1 MSGGRAPGPVR
12 VVVAGLGDTG
22 VLSAVE
28 LLRRRPALQ
37 VTGVSPTTGLV
48 SGQELGL
55 RLTRPQEWSRDYR
68 TPYAAFR
75 RLERAAV
82 VHGRLVGLDAAA
94 RTVSVEE
101 AEQAGG
107 ARRDLGYDVLVVATG
122 VANGFWRSDA
132 VRDDAEVARALRADH
147 ERLAAARSVLV
158 VGGGAAA
165 VGAAGNIAE
174 TWPGRPVRLAFP
186 GERALPQHHGR
197 TWAHVRGRLE
207 AAGVRLLAEHR
218 AVLPDPAGLER
229 LGTGPVRFST
239 GQPPVDADVVL
250 WAVGRVR
257 PHTGWLP
264 PALLDDDGFVRV
276 DPQLRVPGC
285 EGVFA
290 IGDVAASDPL
300 RSSARNFGHRLLAGN
315 VLAHLDGRPLA
326 DLRVPGRRWGSVLG
340 PQRDGMRVYGPT
352 GRGARVPR
360 WALDRVLQPWV
371 VRRAIY
377 GGVRRDGPAD
387 LSGGSGA

>member
-1 MSGGRAPGPVR
+1 MSSERTPGPAR

-22 VLSAVE
+22 VLSVVE
-28 LLRRRPALQ
+28 LLRRRPGLR

-55 RLTRPQEWSRDYR
+55 RLTRPQEWARDYR

-75 RLERAAV
+75 RLDAATV
-82 VHGRLVGLDAAA
+82 LHGRLVGLDPDA
-94 RTVSVEE
+94 RTVRVEE
-101 AEQAGG
+101 ADG

-132 VRDDAEVARALRADH
+132 VRSDADVARALHTDH

-165 VGAAGNIAE
+165 VSAAGNIAE
-174 TWPGRPVRLAFP
+174 TWPGRSVRLAFP

-207 AAGVRLLAEHR
+207 AAGVRLHPRHR
-218 AVLPDPAGLER
+218 AVLPDPADLER
-229 LGTGPVRFST
+229 LGAGPVHFSS
-239 GQPPVDADVVL
+239 GQAPIEADVVL

-264 PALLDDDGFVRV
+264 PALLDAGGFVRV

-290 IGDVAASDPL
+290 VGDVAASDPL
-300 RSSARNFGHRLLAGN
+300 RSSARNFGHRLLAAN
-315 VLAHLDGRPLA
+315 VLAHLDGRPPA
-326 DLRVPGRRWGSVLG
+326 DLRLPGRRWGSVLG

-352 GRGARVPR
+352 GRGTRVPR
-360 WALDRVLQPWV
+360 WALERVLQPWV

-377 GGVRRDGPAD
+377 GGVRRSSSAG
-387 LSGGSGA
+387 